1 MILLSIVLAGSSLCV
16 ADCRQCVGSL
26 FVIRGDDG
34 SVGKYANDCGKSDN
48 PKKLDPCHQIKTD
61 YAINNY
67 IKLYTYTR
75 TSLNFN
81 IFQSSSARPISYSL
95 DTDAVS
101 PRDKVAGT

>member
-1 MILLSIVLAGSSLCV
+1 MILLSIVLAGLSICV
-16 ADCRQCVGSL
+16 TDCRQFVGSL

-48 PKKLDPCHQIKTD
+48 PKNVDLCYQIKTD

-67 IKLYTYTR
+67 INLYTYTR

-81 IFQSSSARPISYSL
+81 IYFRVIQPAQHH
-95 DTDAVS
+95 TH
-101 PRDKVAGT
+101 